1 MQGKAM
7 KTKLN
12 IEVNVARSDAD
23 RDAALQ
29 VLREVYVEDKQWLM
43 DADEI
48 FPQTDLAHKGITWL
62 IVSVDK
68 QPAGV
73 LRILYELP
81 VELYTQYDFKLLDA
95 NLDIE
100 AFLSENKIAEIGR
113 FAVLRR
119 YRRRISVVMALI
131 NMAAAETMNRG
142 FSHFV
147 TDVFEGEINSPL
159 KFHINVIG
167 FKPIATHDVGEINCP
182 NRRVTLILNLN
193 ETYRRLKKVNSRLYR
208 NFRQS
213 LDPAV
218 AQQLP

>member
-1 MQGKAM
+1 M

-12 IEVNVARSDAD
+12 IDVNVARSDAD

-29 VLREVYVEDKQWLM
+29 VLREVYVEDKRWLL

-95 NLDIE
+95 R
-100 AFLSENKIAEIGR
+100 SG
-113 FAVLRR
+113 
-119 YRRRISVVMALI
+119 Y
-131 NMAAAETMNRG
+131 
-142 FSHFV
+142 
-147 TDVFEGEINSPL
+147 
-159 KFHINVIG
+159 
-167 FKPIATHDVGEINCP
+167 
-182 NRRVTLILNLN
+182 
-193 ETYRRLKKVNSRLYR
+193 
-208 NFRQS
+208 
-213 LDPAV
+213 
-218 AQQLP
+218 